1 MCVIEVTDKGLLVTE
16 LHPEFT
22 KEQVKE
28 ATEAELVFSSDLKE
42 MKV

>member
-22 KEQVKE
+22 KEQVQE
-28 ATEAELVFSSDLKE
+28 ATEAKLIFSSDLKE